1 MIEVELP
8 DGRILEFPEGTSQD
22 VMKSAIQKLL
32 APVQETTATPSPQRG
47 FGEMLYENIIGRGE
61 VDTPGER
68 LGEIIRGA
76 GAATARGIADVPALP
91 VNFAQLGAMGVE
103 KALGM
108 ESPSSVSRGLAALPD
123 TREML
128 ASVPYIGPETEYVAP
143 GTAGEYIATAGEF
156 AGGAGLTA
164 GPKAIARYG
173 VAPGVASEAAGQA
186 TEGTDAEPYVRAG
199 AALAAPIAAGVAG
212 KAAQNVISPSAGQ
225 ISPARQEAVE
235 ALRREGIQPTAG
247 QAIGGT
253 AAENQL
259 YRETATA
266 AGRARSDQAMGQFTA
281 AVMKRIGSKSE
292 RATPDALEE
301 AATRIGNSF
310 DAIVEGVDVMPSTS
324 NLNVM
329 TEAVETYKQLAPKAS
344 APPIFENV
352 QAALAQAAQSGKPIP
367 ASSVKTWRSTIS
379 KLTKSPDPATRE
391 TAVIAIDA
399 LDDAINSSLIAAKKP
414 KAVVDLR
421 EARGQY
427 RNLLAI
433 ERAAQRSDIEGIL
446 SPLQLRT
453 ALIQQGRR
461 RYVQGKGD
469 LGPLTRAAAD
479 VLKPLPQSGTQPR
492 TMANVLTSGATG
504 GTGFGL
510 GAVGLGMDPLSATA
524 VGATAAVAPAL
535 RNKALASGL
544 GQKYMQNQMLSQ
556 FGPLVDQRAVGVLPG
571 LLSQN

>member
-1 MIEVELP
+1 MASI
-8 DGRILEFPEGTSQD
+8 DD
-22 VMKSAIQKLL
+22 LL
-32 APVQETTATPSPQRG
+32 AELQKPQDAPDIDALLAELNETPKQDRIDPQRG
-47 FGEMLYENIIGRGE
+47 FGDVLYENIIGRGD

-68 LGEIIRGA
+68 LGELIRGA

-91 VNFAQLGAMGVE
+91 VNIAQLGAIGVE

-108 ESPSSVSRGLAALPD
+108 ERPSAVSRGLAALPD

-128 ASVPYIGPETEYVAP
+128 ARVPYIGPESEYVAP

-173 VAPGVASEAAGQA
+173 VVPGVASESAGQA
-186 TEGTDAEPYVRAG
+186 TAGTDAEPYARVGAG
-199 AALAAPIAAGVAG
+199 LLAPIAAGVAG
-212 KAAQNVISPSAGQ
+212 KAAQKAISPAAGQ

-259 YRETATA
+259 YREAATA

-310 DAIVEGVDVMPSTS
+310 DKIVEGVDVMPSTA

-469 LGPLTRAAAD
+469 LGPLTRAASD

-510 GAVGLGMDPLSATA
+510 GAVGLGMDPIAATA

-535 RNKALASGL
+535 RNKALASSL
-544 GQKYMQNQMLSQ
+544 GQRYIQNQMLDQ
-556 FGPLVDQRAVGVLPG
+556 FGPLVDKRSVGVLPG
-571 LLSQN
+571 LLAQN

>member
-1 MIEVELP
+1 MASI
-8 DGRILEFPEGTSQD
+8 DD
-22 VMKSAIQKLL
+22 LL
-32 APVQETTATPSPQRG
+32 AELQKPQDAPDIDALLAELNETPKQDRIDPQRG
-47 FGEMLYENIIGRGE
+47 FGDVLYENIIGRGD

-68 LGEIIRGA
+68 LGELIRGA
-76 GAATARGIADVPALP
+76 GAATARGIADVPSLP
-91 VNFAQLGAMGVE
+91 VNIAQIGAMGVE

-108 ESPSSVSRGLAALPD
+108 DSPSAVSRGLAALPD
-123 TREML
+123 TRDML
-128 ASVPYIGPETEYVAP
+128 ASVPYIGPESEYVAP

-173 VAPGVASEAAGQA
+173 VVPGVASEAAGQA
-186 TEGTDAEPYVRAG
+186 TAGTDAEPYARVGAG
-199 AALAAPIAAGVAG
+199 LLAPIAAGVAG
-212 KAAQNVISPSAGQ
+212 KAAQKAISPAAGQ

-259 YRETATA
+259 YREAATA

-310 DAIVEGVDVMPSTS
+310 DKIVEGVDVMPSTA

-469 LGPLTRAAAD
+469 LGPLTRAASD

-510 GAVGLGMDPLSATA
+510 GAVGLGMDPIAATA

-535 RNKALASGL
+535 RNKALASSL
-544 GQKYMQNQMLSQ
+544 GQRYIQNQMLDQ
-556 FGPLVDQRAVGVLPG
+556 FGPLVDKRSVGVLPG
-571 LLSQN
+571 LLAQN